1 MTTHKTDK
9 PLAVLVGAGPGD
21 PGLITADAL
30 NWLAQADAVLYDRL
44 ANPSFL
50 AGCRSGAELIYVGKG
65 PGAHAMTQEQIN
77 ELLVKKTGE
86 GKLVVRLKGGDPL
99 IFGRGGEEA
108 DALVDAGLPFRI
120 VPGVTA
126 AIAAGACAG
135 IPLTDRRLAST
146 VTFITGH
153 EDPTKDESAIN
164 YDALAKLDTL
174 VFYMGV
180 GNLPAIA
187 GRLIS
192 SGRSADTPVALVQNA
207 TLPNQRTVVATLA
220 TAAEAAEANKVR
232 PPALLI
238 VGNVVRLR
246 QKLAWKEN
254 LPLFGRGVLVT
265 RTREQASKLTDHLTA
280 CGANVIECPTIEV
293 HPPADFS
300 GLDKALAEIK
310 SFDWLVLTS
319 PNGVGGLLAR
329 MKHLGLDGR
338 NLGAVRIAAV
348 GPATADALNENFLH
362 ADLMPETF
370 TTQAL
375 GKALAGQVPKG
386 SKVLLARA
394 DIATNE
400 LPDSLR
406 LAGAEVV
413 EAVAYRTVRP
423 AGLPEDALRALSAG
437 KADWVTFTSS
447 STAENFLALVK
458 DAGVDLAGLK
468 LASIGPVTTETLVA
482 AGLKPTVEAR
492 KHTIPGLVRAI
503 LESVAG
509 SRRSPA

>member
-1 MTTHKTDK
+1 MTAQKTDK

-21 PGLITADAL
+21 PGLITAAAL
-30 NWLAQADAVLYDRL
+30 DWLAQADTVLYDRL

-50 AGCRSGAELIYVGKG
+50 AGCRKGAELIYVGKG

-77 ELLVKKTGE
+77 ELLVKKTAE

-146 VTFITGH
+146 VAFITGH
-153 EDPTKDESAIN
+153 EDPTKDESAVN
-164 YDALAKLDTL
+164 YDALAGLDTL

-192 SGRSADTPVALVQNA
+192 AGRPPDTPVALVQNA

-220 TAAEAAEANKVR
+220 GAASAAEANNVR

-238 VGNVVRLR
+238 VGNVVTLR
-246 QKLAWKEN
+246 EKLAWKEK
-254 LPLFGRGVLVT
+254 LPLFGQTVLVT
-265 RTREQASKLTDHLTA
+265 RTREQASKLTDQLAA
-280 CGANVIECPTIEV
+280 CGANAIECPTIEIQ
-293 HPPADFS
+293 PPADFA
-300 GLDKALAEIK
+300 GLDKALGEIK
-310 SFDWLVLTS
+310 SFEWLVLTS
-319 PNGVGGLLAR
+319 PNGVSGVLAR

-338 NLGAVRIAAV
+338 NLASVGIAGV
-348 GPATADALNENFLH
+348 GPATADALKENFLQ
-362 ADLMPETF
+362 ADLLPETF
-370 TTQAL
+370 TTRALGQAL
-375 GKALAGQVPKG
+375 AAQVSKG
-386 SKVLLARA
+386 RKVLLARA

-400 LPDSLR
+400 LPDILR
-406 LAGAEVV
+406 AAGAEVV

-423 AGLPEDALRALSAG
+423 AGLPENALRALSAG
-437 KADWVTFTSS
+437 KVDWVTFTSS

-458 DAGVDLAGLK
+458 DAGVNLAALK
-468 LASIGPVTTETLVA
+468 LASIGPVTTETLAA
-482 AGLKPTVEAR
+482 AGLTPTVEAK

-503 LESVAG
+503 LE
-509 SRRSPA
+509 RQ

>member
-1 MTTHKTDK
+1 
-9 PLAVLVGAGPGD
+9 LAVLVGAGPGD
-21 PGLITADAL
+21 PGLITAAAL
-30 NWLAQADAVLYDRL
+30 NWLAQADTVLYDRL

-50 AGCRSGAELIYVGKG
+50 AGCRLDAELIYVGKG

-77 ELLVKKTGE
+77 ELLVKKTAE

-108 DALVDAGLPFRI
+108 DALVNAELPFRI

-153 EDPTKDESAIN
+153 EDPTKDESVIN
-164 YDALAKLDTL
+164 YDALAGLDTL

-180 GNLPAIA
+180 GNLPAIT

-192 SGRSADTPVALVQNA
+192 AGRSADEPVALVQNA
-207 TLPNQRTVVATLA
+207 TLPTQRTVVATLA
-220 TAAEAAEANKVR
+220 TAASAAEANNIR

-238 VGNVVRLR
+238 VGKVVTLR
-246 QKLAWKEN
+246 EKLAWMEK
-254 LPLFGRGVLVT
+254 LPLFGRTVLVT
-265 RTREQASKLTDHLTA
+265 RTREQASKLTDQLVAH
-280 CGANVIECPTIEV
+280 GANVIECPTIEIQ
-293 HPPADFS
+293 PPVDFS
-300 GLDKALAEIK
+300 KLDKALAEIK

-319 PNGVGGLLAR
+319 PNGANGLLAR

-338 NLGAVRIAAV
+338 DLGSARIAAV
-348 GPATADALNENFLH
+348 GPATADVLNEHFLH
-362 ADLMPETF
+362 PDLMPKTF

-375 GKALAGQVPKG
+375 GKALAAQVSKG
-386 SKVLLARA
+386 ERVLLARA

-400 LPDSLR
+400 LPDILR
-406 LAGAEVV
+406 GAGAEVT
-413 EAVAYRTVRP
+413 ETVAYRTVRP
-423 AGLPEDALRALSAG
+423 AGLPDDALRALSAG
-437 KADWVTFTSS
+437 KVDWVTFTSS

-458 DAGVDLAGLK
+458 GAGVDLSALK

-482 AGLKPTVEAR
+482 AGLTPTVEAK

-503 LESVAG
+503 LEAS
-509 SRRSPA
+509 